1 MVSKIIALF
10 CSSIIIF
17 FVCGCGGRSTAMST
31 PVPSSSDP
39 GSSST
44 PGTSS
49 VPANA
54 TVFPNIER
62 MPDWQWCTAQL
73 NHQPCASGLGN
84 ATSSKIDNQASPA
97 LDGSSS
103 KFTIAGPK
111 GYSNALWWKSVS
123 GGLDAAHFSYDVSFY
138 IDHPEIS
145 EALEFDVNQSFNGA
159 RYVWGSECNFK
170 DTGQMGHMGPEGVCM
185 GSHKSSMS
193 GIFSEYVAPHHVASG
208 ASEFAGPLH
217 QPDR

>member
-1 MVSKIIALF
+1 MTSKTVALLCF
-10 CSSIIIF
+10 SIVILLIG
-17 FVCGCGGRSTAMST
+17 GCGGRSTATST
-31 PVPSSSDP
+31 PVPSSPDP
-39 GSSST
+39 GSSSS

-49 VPANA
+49 SAPANA
-54 TVFPNIER
+54 TVFPDIER

-123 GGLDAAHFSYDVSFY
+123 GGLNASHFSYDVSFY
-138 IDHPEIS
+138 IDHPEV
-145 EALEFDVNQSFNGA
+145 FQRRWN
-159 RYVWGSECNFK
+159 
-170 DTGQMGHMGPEGVCM
+170 
-185 GSHKSSMS
+185 SM
-193 GIFSEYVAPHHVASG
+193 
-208 ASEFAGPLH
+208 
-217 QPDR
+217 

>member
-1 MVSKIIALF
+1 MAKIILLF
-10 CSSIIIF
+10 FSSTIIF
-17 FVCGCGGRSTAMST
+17 FVCGCGGKSTAMST
-31 PVPSSSDP
+31 SVPSNP
-39 GSSST
+39 GSSAS
-44 PGTSS
+44 PGSS
-49 VPANA
+49 FSAPANA

-73 NHQPCASGLGN
+73 NHQPCASGRGN
-84 ATSSKIDNQASPA
+84 ATSSKTDNQATPS

-123 GGLDAAHFSYDVSFY
+123 GGLDATHFSYDVSFY

-145 EALEFDVNQSFNGA
+145 EALEFDVNQSFNGS

-170 DTGQMGHMGPEGVCM
+170 ERTNGT
-185 GSHKSSMS
+185 S
-193 GIFSEYVAPHHVASG
+193 GTRKALYGYPQIFRVRYFQRIHGTTSRGFWSG
-208 ASEFAGPLH
+208 
-217 QPDR
+217 